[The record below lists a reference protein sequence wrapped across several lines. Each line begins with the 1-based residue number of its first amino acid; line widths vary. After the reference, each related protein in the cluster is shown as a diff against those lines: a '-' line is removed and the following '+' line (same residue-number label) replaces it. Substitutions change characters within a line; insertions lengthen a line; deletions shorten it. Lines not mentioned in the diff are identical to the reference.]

1 MLPASSRPVR
11 TDAVKAVPIR
21 GDSQPDSL
29 DQLSDRRKSLAF
41 FTLVIALVLEIVD
54 LTIVNT
60 ALPSIQ
66 AGFGGSSATMQWVVA
81 AYALSFSLL
90 LILGARL
97 GDVFGSR
104 GMFLLGV
111 AGFTAASIACGI
123 AQTGGQLVAARV
135 LQGAFGAMMA
145 PQVLSMMQ
153 LLYTPVERIARLSWF
168 GIIGGVSALAG
179 PILGGLLMA
188 ANVGGFGWRAVF
200 LINGPIGLVALIAGT
215 LLLPT
220 APRQPNARIDGIGA
234 SMFGVAI
241 AALLFPL
248 MRGERTGFGVA
259 DAALLVAGA
268 TCLILAWIS
277 LKRRARDGGPTIFD
291 PALMNNSSF
300 RLGIAVLLVFSAAN
314 TGFLFTFA
322 YALQRLAYRTPL
334 ETGLIHIPFTAG
346 VMIGMGLIGRH
357 LATRAEKWILV
368 AGALTLALFGSA
380 SLAWIQAATLPLWM
394 LLPMLVLA
402 GAGMGMCSGPATPIA
417 LARVERSQAGSASG
431 IVKTVQQMGGAFG
444 VAFIGGAFFAYR
456 NERTLVPAAAAFMA
470 LLLLCATLAGFLP
483 RHIFHAAQKQ
493 REESDCHTPCSRE

>member
-1 MLPASSRPVR
+1 MPPVSSRPAR
-11 TDAVKAVPIR
+11 SNAVKAIQIR
-21 GDSQPDSL
+21 GEPRQDSL

-81 AYALSFSLL
+81 GYALAFSLL
-90 LILGARL
+90 LILGARM

-104 GMFLLGV
+104 KMFLLGV
-111 AGFTAASIACGI
+111 AGFGIASIACGL
-123 AQTGGQLVAARV
+123 AQSGGQLVAARV
-135 LQGAFGAMMA
+135 LQGAFGAVMA

-188 ANVGGFGWRAVF
+188 ANLGGLGWRVVF
-200 LINGPIGLVALIAGT
+200 LINGPISLGALIAGV
-215 LLLPT
+215 LLLPN
-220 APRQPNARIDGIGA
+220 APRQPGARIDVIGA
-234 SMFGVAI
+234 SMFGVGI

-248 MRGERTGFGVA
+248 MRGERAGVGVS
-259 DAALLVAGA
+259 DAAILLSG
-268 TCLILAWIS
+268 TSCLTLAWIS
-277 LKRRARDGGPTIFD
+277 LKARAGGGRPIIFD
-291 PALMNNSSF
+291 PALMNNRSF

-322 YALQRLAYRTPL
+322 YALQRLAHRTPL

-346 VMIGMGLIGRH
+346 VMIGMGIIGRH
-357 LATRAEKWILV
+357 LAVRAEKWILV
-368 AGALTLALFGSA
+368 TGALTLALFGSA
-380 SLAWIQAATLPLWM
+380 SLAWIQAGTLPLWA

-417 LARVERSQAGSASG
+417 LAQVERSQAGSASG
-431 IVKTVQQMGGAFG
+431 IVKTVQQIGGAFG
-444 VAFIGGAFFAYR
+444 IALIGGAFFAYR
-456 NERTLVPAAAAFMA
+456 NEWTLVPAIAAFMA
-470 LLLLCATLAGFLP
+470 LLLLCAALAWSLP
-483 RHIFHAAQKQ
+483 KRIFREADKQ
-493 REESDCHTPCSRE
+493 RENSDCLTPSSQA